1 MKPRAIVLAS
11 MILMLSCSDSGTDLG
26 GWYMP
31 IPEISSLPV
40 ANELIIGHWE
50 WLKSVGNSFDPL
62 VVRTPESAGY
72 TSHMVFHPNGTVD
85 LYFNNQLVN
94 STTFAIKRQDG
105 YLFLHIGTYQHDAF
119 GVSRELL
126 GWDDRPRD
134 GIAELYVRRQ

>member
-1 MKPRAIVLAS
+1 
-11 MILMLSCSDSGTDLG
+11 
-26 GWYMP
+26 MP
-31 IPEISSLPV
+31 IPEISSLSV

-50 WLKSVGNSFDPL
+50 WLKSVGNSIDASA
-62 VVRTPESAGY
+62 VRMPESAGY

-85 LYFNNQLVN
+85 LYINNQLVN
-94 STTFAIKRQDG
+94 STTFAIKSQDG
-105 YLFLHIGTYQHDAF
+105 YLSLQVGAYLHDAF